1 VSVVIA
7 MDGPS
12 GTGKSTVARRL
23 AEELGVS
30 YLDTG
35 AMYRAATLQVLRS
48 AVDPSDSAAVAAATE
63 ELPLRL
69 GTDPERPTVQ
79 LGGGDVS
86 AEIRGVAVTQAVS
99 AVSAVPAVRE
109 RLVVEQRRIVDEAVK
124 GIVVEGRDIGT
135 VVLPQADVK
144 VYLTASAEDRAA
156 RRTKQ
161 DLGEGRASE
170 YEAVLADVQR
180 RDHLDSTRL
189 MSPLRAAEDAVTV
202 DTSGLSIEDVLDR
215 LRALVAT
222 LPGKTMLG
230 TETGVSQ

>member
-1 VSVVIA
+1 MSTGSLVIA

-23 AEELGVS
+23 AAELGAS

-35 AMYRAATLQVLRS
+35 AMYRSATLHVLRT
-48 AVDPSDSAAVAAATE
+48 AVDVTDGEAVAAATAQ
-63 ELPLRL
+63 LALSM
-69 GTDPERPTVQ
+69 GTDPAAPSVRLAGE
-79 LGGGDVS
+79 DVS
-86 AEIRGVAVTQAVS
+86 AEIRGPAVTQAVS

-109 RLVVEQRRIVDEAVK
+109 RLVAQQRGIVQEAER

-135 VVLPQADVK
+135 VVLPAADVK

-161 DLGEGRASE
+161 DLGEGRDSQ
-170 YEAVLADVQR
+170 YEVVLADVQR

-189 MSPLRAAEDAVTV
+189 TSPLRAAEDAITV

-215 LRALVAT
+215 LRALVA
-222 LPGKTMLG
+222 LVSR
-230 TETGVSQ
+230 TETGAQK

>member
-1 VSVVIA
+1 MSVVIA

-48 AVDPSDSAAVAAATE
+48 AVDPSDSVAVAAATE
-63 ELPLRL
+63 ELPLCL

-79 LGGGDVS
+79 LGGDDVS
-86 AEIRGVAVTQAVS
+86 AEIRGAAVTQAVS

-109 RLVVEQRRIVDEAVK
+109 RLVVEQLRIVGDAVK

-189 MSPLRAAEDAVTV
+189 TSPLRAAEDAVTV

-222 LPGKTMLG
+222 LPGKKMLG
-230 TETGVSQ
+230 TETGVAQ